1 MNCFLDVRMKIT
13 IAQLNNTVGDIDGN
27 IAKAKETIASEE
39 SKNSDLIVFSELF
52 ISGYPPEDLV
62 LKASFLDACLKG
74 LEEIVQYTKD
84 LNIGII
90 IGVPIKEGEKIF
102 NSAALIDKGKIIGIS
117 KKKSLYDISTS
128 FNTISFKFMVGTDH
142 PSLCAHWEKID

>member
-1 MNCFLDVRMKIT
+1 MKIT

-27 IAKAKETIASEE
+27 IAKAIEIIASEE
-39 SKNSDLIVFSELF
+39 SKSSDLIVFSELF

-62 LKASFLDACLKG
+62 LKDSFLDACLKG